1 MRIVMLG
8 SGNVASVLS
17 RLLVQNNHELVQVF
31 SRNVP
36 YGSALAQELNAS
48 FTHVPAEI
56 SMTADLYIA
65 SISDTALYG
74 MHEWLQLEDRLI
86 VHTAGSVPMNVLA
99 NVSSNHGV
107 MYPLQ
112 SLRKEMVRI
121 PVIPFMLEAN
131 NADNLGLLQDLAGQ
145 LSDIVYAVNTDERM
159 KLHIG
164 AVLVSNFTNYL
175 YARTEKYL
183 QDHSLDFDVLLPLI
197 KETAIRLTEESAAA
211 LQTGPAIRGDMTTIE
226 KHLSSLEQEPD
237 LSILYKTMSLEILDW
252 FKREK
257 EAI

>member
-17 RLLVQNNHELVQVF
+17 RSLIQNNHELVQLF
-31 SRNVP
+31 SRNSQH
-36 YGSALAQELNAS
+36 GAALANELNTA
-48 FTHVPAEI
+48 FTHVPSEI
-56 SMTADLYIA
+56 DQTADLYIA

-74 MHEWLQLEDRLI
+74 MHEWLQLGDKLI

-99 NVSSNHGV
+99 NVSTNHGV
-107 MYPLQ
+107 FYPLQ
-112 SLRKEMVRI
+112 SLRKEMIRI

-131 NADNLGLLQDLAGQ
+131 TADNLGILQELAGQ
-145 LSDIVYAVNTDERM
+145 LSDMVYAVSTDERM

-183 QDHSLDFDVLLPLI
+183 EGNDLDFDVLLPLI
-197 KETAIRLTEESAAA
+197 KETAIRLTEESPSS

-226 KHLSSLEQEPD
+226 KHLSSLESEPD
-237 LSILYKTMSLEILDW
+237 LSVLYKTMSLEILDW
-252 FKREK
+252 FKKEK
-257 EAI
+257 ETI